1 MKIIMENRHNK
12 CWFIFLLIIGIYSS
26 TTHSYGDY
34 ESFNDADDTNMSTQV
49 TFESLIGSMNGRH
62 RVRRAAGGATMT
74 TDIFTSKCIM
84 F

>member
-1 MKIIMENRHNK
+1 
-12 CWFIFLLIIGIYSS
+12 
-26 TTHSYGDY
+26 
-34 ESFNDADDTNMSTQV
+34 MSTQV
-49 TFESLIGSMNGRH
+49 TFESLIESMNGRH

>member
-1 MKIIMENRHNK
+1 MDNRHNK
-12 CWFIFLLIIGIYSS
+12 CWFTFLLIISIYAS

-34 ESFNDADDTNMSTQV
+34 ESLNDDDDDTNMSKKV

-62 RVRRAAGGATMT
+62 RVRRAVGGATMM
-74 TDIFTSKCIM
+74 TDISTSKCIM